1 MSGGKVYLIGAGP
14 GEPELL
20 TIKGLRLIESADVIV
35 HDRLIDARLLAMAN
49 PNATLLDVGK
59 VPGERGRTQ
68 ANISELLIREARLG
82 KTVARLK
89 GGDPFVFGRGGEE
102 AEALAEAGIRFEV
115 IPGVTSAVAAPA
127 YAGIPLT
134 HRDYASSFTVVT
146 ASVADSKDEGAQDW
160 EALAAMPG
168 TLVMLM
174 GWRALGDA
182 AAELIAAGKPA
193 NTPAAVISWG
203 TEPYQKTAVGR
214 LSGIA
219 EVARSRG
226 LSAPATVVIGE
237 VVRLRD
243 RIGWFESLPLL
254 GRRVLITRAKEQSGA
269 LSRRLAE
276 MGALPVEAPMIEI
289 RPPEDCT
296 ALDAVLA
303 ESPKFDW
310 IVFASANA
318 ALAVRDRLEA
328 NGLDSRALGGVRVAS
343 VGGATA
349 GALRSMGIV
358 SDLTPGSATASGLA
372 DALKAAGVSGKR
384 ALLPRSDIAP
394 RRLPDAL
401 RAAGAEVTQVVAYQ
415 TTLPDSARGDLAHA
429 LNAGV
434 DVATFASSS
443 AVRNLV
449 GMLKSDSDLL
459 NGVKIACIGPTT
471 AATAGR
477 LGLKVDIVSE
487 TPTAEALTRA
497 VAAHMTE

>member
-1 MSGGKVYLIGAGP
+1 M
-14 GEPELL
+14 
-20 TIKGLRLIESADVIV
+20 
-35 HDRLIDARLLAMAN
+35 
-49 PNATLLDVGK
+49 
-59 VPGERGRTQ
+59 
-68 ANISELLIREARLG
+68 
-82 KTVARLK
+82 
-89 GGDPFVFGRGGEE
+89 
-102 AEALAEAGIRFEV
+102 GIRSCSD
-115 IPGVTSAVAAPA
+115 GAARKLRRWLTRAYRSRWFPALRRRSRRRA

-160 EALAAMPG
+160 ETLAAMPG

-182 AAELIAAGKPA
+182 AAALIAAGKPTD
-193 NTPAAVISWG
+193 TPAAVISWG

-214 LSGIA
+214 LSDIA

-254 GRRVLITRAKEQSGA
+254 GRRVLVTRARAQAGA

-289 RPPEDCT
+289 RPPEDCS
-296 ALDAVLA
+296 ALDAALA
-303 ESPKFDW
+303 EAPKFDW

-343 VGGATA
+343 IGGATA
-349 GALRSMGIV
+349 GALRGMGIV
-358 SDLTPGSATASGLA
+358 ADLTPASTTASGLA

-415 TTLPDSARGDLAHA
+415 NTLPDSGARRPCPRAECWGGHR
-429 LNAGV
+429 N
-434 DVATFASSS
+434 
-443 AVRNLV
+443 VRKLV
-449 GMLKSDSDLL
+449 G
-459 NGVKIACIGPTT
+459 GQEP
-471 AATAGR
+471 GR
-477 LGLKVDIVSE
+477 DAEWRLRLVERGEDRVHRPHHGGDRWKVG
-487 TPTAEALTRA
+487 AES
-497 VAAHMTE
+497 